1 MRVNRVVRGGAVSTR
16 ATALFAV
23 IAAFALLLGGIPT
36 AVTGAYLT
44 ASATASSAAA
54 VGNWCGV
61 PDSATN
67 ANVYPLNT
75 FTSVTASGTT
85 SRMMIVPVLNN
96 GDFDAS
102 SAATG
107 ADGQLGVRLWSC
119 TPTALTGTVKATA
132 WRGVGTAANVS
143 GYSTSM
149 AQARVNP
156 AASGLGAELRDLH
169 RAATSTTTKDTTS
182 GMNVTSSRYTWLLD
196 STRTSGADFASVP
209 ACADRTC
216 AVAPSKTGTSFANAF
231 SGTESATTANA
242 VQGNSATYLGGTYYP
257 KNGAWPTTSR
267 TLTQTEINKCN
278 YFLSW
283 LFNPSECSWSQRW
296 APGSTTTTTTVQV
309 DNDPVVYPKVLTAT
323 NTATAAQRTAALND
337 TTGDVVQWVVL
348 EWTGSTIPATD
359 MEIEVYVK

>member
-1 MRVNRVVRGGAVSTR
+1 MKRTIP
-16 ATALFAV
+16 LFAV

-44 ASATASSAAA
+44 ATATASATTA
-54 VGNWCGV
+54 VGSWCGV

-67 ANVYPLNT
+67 ANVYPLNS
-75 FTSVTASGTT
+75 FTSVTANGTT
-85 SRMMIVPVLNN
+85 SRMMIVPVVNN
-96 GDFDAS
+96 GDF
-102 SAATG
+102 AATSAVAG
-107 ADGQLGVRLWSC
+107 DAGQLGIRLWSC
-119 TPTALTGTVKATA
+119 TPNALTGTVKATA
-132 WRGVGTAANVS
+132 WRGVGTAASVS

-149 AQARVNP
+149 AQVRANP

-169 RAATSTTTKDTTS
+169 RAATSTTAKDTTS
-182 GMNVTSSRYTWLLD
+182 GMNLTASRYTWLLD
-196 STRTSGADFASVP
+196 STRTSGADSTSVP
-209 ACADRTC
+209 TCADRTC
-216 AVAPSKTGTSFANAF
+216 AVAPSKTGTAFGSAF
-231 SGTESATTANA
+231 SGSESAATANA

-267 TLTQTEINKCN
+267 TLTQTEINRCN

-283 LFNPSECSWSQRW
+283 LLNPSECSWSQRW

-323 NTATAAQRTAALND
+323 PTATAAQRTAAMND

-348 EWTGSTIPATD
+348 EWTGSTVPATD